1 MIDIKNLSKIYNLN
15 QNNQVVALDNV
26 SLTVEDG
33 QMLAVSGPSGSGK
46 STLLNVLAGNLK
58 YDSGEYFYN
67 DKNIARLNNKE
78 LAIFRN
84 REIGMVFQNNLL
96 LENNTVFENV
106 ELPLLFA
113 KGINKAK
120 RKELCEKALEKAS
133 MLEYEGR
140 EVKKL
145 SGGQKQRVAIARA
158 IVNLPNTILADEPT
172 GSLDSKMKQDIMSL
186 FKKINE
192 NGTTVIIVSH
202 DDFVIDCCG
211 SSVSIK
217 DGKLSQIIKN

>member
-1 MIDIKNLSKIYNLN
+1 MIDIKNLSKVYNLN
-15 QNNQVVALDNV
+15 QNDQVTALDDV

-58 YDSGEYFYN
+58 YDSGEYLYN
-67 DKNIARLNNKE
+67 ETNIAHLSNKE
-78 LAIFRN
+78 LSAFRN
-84 REIGMVFQNNLL
+84 KEIGMVFQNNLL

-113 KGINKAK
+113 KGIGKAQ
-120 RKELCEKALEKAS
+120 RKKLCEKALERVS
-133 MLEYEGR
+133 MLEYR
-140 EVKKL
+140 DRAVKKL

-158 IVNLPNTILADEPT
+158 IVNSPNTILADEPT
-172 GSLDSKMKQDIMSL
+172 GSLDSKTKQDIMSL

-202 DDFVIDCCG
+202 DSFVIDCCS

-217 DGKLSQIIKN
+217 DGKLSKN